1 MESQHHLV
9 IIKIQKQKKINIILQ
24 RLKVMPLNLFIPI
37 QENNQKPQK

>member
-9 IIKIQKQKKINIILQ
+9 IIKIQKQKKINRILQ